1 MFLQSLVDRIMSE
14 DLTKK
19 AVDLLLKG
27 ATLITE
33 PCPYCKGVRIMLD
46 GDALC
51 VNCGKEPHKVQKTEL
66 LEEKM
71 LLTSKQSAIKI
82 LEKKLGIISKEL
94 EEEPDHEKQQKILKT
109 INSIIETI
117 NKLKCW

>member
-1 MFLQSLVDRIMSE
+1 MFLQSLVERMMSE

-19 AVDLLLKG
+19 AVDMLLKG
-27 ATLITE
+27 ATLVTE

-71 LLTSKQSAIKI
+71 LLTSKQSVIKI
-82 LEKKLGIISKEL
+82 LEKKLEIISKEL
-94 EEEPDHEKQQKILKT
+94 EEEPDHEKQQKILKS

-117 NKLKCW
+117 NKLKSW

>member
-1 MFLQSLVDRIMSE
+1 MIERIVQD

-19 AVDLLLKG
+19 AVDMLLKG
-27 ATLITE
+27 ATLLTE

-82 LEKKLGIISKEL
+82 LEKKLEILSKEL
-94 EEEPDHEKQQKILKT
+94 EGEPDHEKQQKILKS

-117 NKLKCW
+117 TKLKS

>member
-1 MFLQSLVDRIMSE
+1 MFLQSLVERMMSK

-19 AVDLLLKG
+19 AVDMLLKG
-27 ATLITE
+27 ATLVSA
-33 PCPYCKGVRIMLD
+33 PCPYCKGVRIMID

-66 LEEKM
+66 PEEKM

-82 LEKKLGIISKEL
+82 LEKKLEILSKEL
-94 EEEPDHEKQQKILKT
+94 EDEADHEEQQKILKS

-117 NKLKCW
+117 TKLKS